1 MENFAEE
8 DRRAEADD
16 AYFDIEFALDR
27 RFQPCRNPEKVADRQ
42 AENHRE
48 EDRFQSQ
55 ILEQRDGCHGLR
67 RQRDGE
73 NRQQRAE
80 DSLDRTSQH
89 GHAEAGQHEQEGEH
103 AAGFEPRIAAGQR
116 LGHGRHSGGKEQCEC
131 KDRAAGQYD
140 HPVFGFELS

>member
-42 AENHRE
+42 AEDHRE

-55 ILEQRDGCHGLR
+55 ILEQWDGCHGLC

-116 LGHGRHSGGKEQCEC
+116 LGHGRHSGGKE
-131 KDRAAGQYD
+131 
-140 HPVFGFELS
+140 